1 MIAFS
6 EIKGD
11 SRTELLG
18 NATCASYHFM
28 IFFLAIGGVRRS
40 KSLEMK
46 RPEVFVLDCLQNSKL
61 AAERHSLEMAT

>member
-11 SRTELLG
+11 SRSELLG
-18 NATCASYHFM
+18 NATCGSYHFM
-28 IFFLAIGGVRRS
+28 ILLAIGGARRS
-40 KSLEMK
+40 ESLEMK

-61 AAERHSLEMAT
+61 AAGRHSVGMST